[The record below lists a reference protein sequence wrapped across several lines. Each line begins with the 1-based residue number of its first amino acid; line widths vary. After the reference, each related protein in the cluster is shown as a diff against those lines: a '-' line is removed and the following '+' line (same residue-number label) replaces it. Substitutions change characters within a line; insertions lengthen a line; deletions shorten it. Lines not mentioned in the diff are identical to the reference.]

1 MKRNVIY
8 GLAVTGCAMALTVST
23 RISAVAA
30 EDTIV
35 IGNTSIIDTVDPVHN
50 GSNAWSLTADGV
62 SETVFM
68 QDKDGNLVSRFVDS
82 IEQKDDLTW
91 EIKLKSGVKFSDGTD
106 VDAQAFCDSMNSIM
120 QNNEMASSSA
130 GMITFTAT
138 DDATVTLT
146 TERETTVMPSVL
158 CEYNMVVC
166 KDNGDSS
173 YVFTGPYVIDSMDPG
188 VELDLVPNEYYDDR
202 AADRSNVVIKGFSDA
217 ATMQQAFESGEI
229 DMAFTVTPETAG
241 ILQGE
246 GYTTKDFDAGYQY
259 FMVVN
264 SKENETLSDL
274 KLRQAINVG
283 INRED
288 MVTALKGGRVANG
301 FFAQYYSFAGDVQ
314 ETYDPEQAKSLLE
327 EAGYTDTDG
336 DGFVDKDGEKLT
348 LKLVT
353 YPSRPDLSVL
363 MQLVVSELNDIGIDA
378 TTEMTDSIGNYVK
391 TEEFDIAFWAQHTA
405 PTGEP
410 TYSLSQF
417 FRTGA
422 AYNNN
427 AYSNEKVDELLDQ
440 MGTLPAGE
448 EKDNLAKQVQQ
459 IISEDLPV
467 IYLVDPQWHIAVSD
481 KLANYEPYNGD
492 YYVVNAEL
500 GLN

>member
-23 RISAVAA
+23 GIGAVAA

>member
-23 RISAVAA
+23 RIGAVAA

-391 TEEFDIAFWAQHTA
+391 TVEFDIAFWAQHTA

>member
-23 RISAVAA
+23 RIGAVAA

-481 KLANYEPYNGD
+481 KLANYESYNGD

>member
-23 RISAVAA
+23 GIGAVAA

-422 AYNNN
+422 AYNSNE
-427 AYSNEKVDELLDQ
+427 YSNEKVDALLDQ
-440 MGTLPAGE
+440 MGALPAGE

>member
-1 MKRNVIY
+1 
-8 GLAVTGCAMALTVST
+8 
-23 RISAVAA
+23 
-30 EDTIV
+30 
-35 IGNTSIIDTVDPVHN
+35 
-50 GSNAWSLTADGV
+50 
-62 SETVFM
+62 
-68 QDKDGNLVSRFVDS
+68 
-82 IEQKDDLTW
+82 
-91 EIKLKSGVKFSDGTD
+91 
-106 VDAQAFCDSMNSIM
+106 
-120 QNNEMASSSA
+120 
-130 GMITFTAT
+130 
-138 DDATVTLT
+138 
-146 TERETTVMPSVL
+146 
-158 CEYNMVVC
+158 
-166 KDNGDSS
+166 
-173 YVFTGPYVIDSMDPG
+173 
-188 VELDLVPNEYYDDR
+188 
-202 AADRSNVVIKGFSDA
+202 
-217 ATMQQAFESGEI
+217 
-229 DMAFTVTPETAG
+229 
-241 ILQGE
+241 
-246 GYTTKDFDAGYQY
+246 
-259 FMVVN
+259 MVVN

-327 EAGYTDTDG
+327 EAGYTDTDS